1 MASLLIAMNVRG
13 LMSVHARVPLCS
25 NVTLIRFQ
33 AELLLIFSEGLKNKW
48 VKCAW
53 TLTNPLTSIAISK
66 DSKFYS
72 WLLSIKLTLKICQCQ
87 SCSSDSICFN
97 FEAKGRS
104 ILLNHF
110 IDMRKTVNLSK
121 KKPCFC
127 WNFPTKTCFFYMK
140 WTY

>member
-25 NVTLIRFQ
+25 NATLIRFQ
-33 AELLLIFSEGLKNKW
+33 AELLLLWFSEGLENKW

-110 IDMRKTVNLSK
+110 IDTRTTLNLSISWRKT
-121 KKPCFC
+121 CFC
-127 WNFPTKTCFFYMK
+127 WKIIK
-140 WTY
+140 